1 MPAIKILNV
10 KQKIV
15 KRNVAFEDE
24 NQVDGV
30 DIVDDDA
37 DVVVR
42 RAKDSKQIK
51 THQTLPRGELKELGQ
66 TANEI

>member
-51 THQTLPRGELKELGQ
+51 THQTLPGGELKELGQ